1 LYITD
6 VIINFKRPNP
16 ISNEDV
22 VAISHINHITNEI
35 HNLTDDLYEDLMDR
49 DHENAKVTAKKISSV
64 MHDLIKSM
72 SDEI

>member
-1 LYITD
+1 M
-6 VIINFKRPNP
+6 PNP

-22 VAISHINHITNEI
+22 VAINHINHITNEI

-49 DHENAKVTAKKISSV
+49 DHENAKETAKKITLV

>member
-1 LYITD
+1 M
-6 VIINFKRPNP
+6 PNP

-22 VAISHINHITNEI
+22 VAINHINYITNEI

-49 DHENAKVTAKKISSV
+49 DHENARLTSKKIISV
-64 MHDLIKSM
+64 MNDLIKSM